1 MRVHS
6 DDVMEATGICSPR
19 FGIMH
24 ERTEGIMLCKK
35 EGFFCTYTHCIFR
48 SRRFPSD
55 TGFFFLL
62 NFVEFGRHYSVF
74 WEYEGSTEAIIE
86 GRSRANRNEDPA
98 PGRVLSLFWRKL

>member
-35 EGFFCTYTHCIFR
+35 EGFFAPIPIAYSVRDASPATR
-48 SRRFPSD
+48 A
-55 TGFFFLL
+55 FFFLL